1 MKTRRSPFHLINK
14 PVIFLLSLFVL
25 SFPGPAAAQG
35 TVPSETAAA
44 QGTVPSETA
53 AVQETAPSET
63 AAAQESVSSET
74 AEAGEVLPPLTIDQ
88 VQYTL
93 PAPVSTL
100 ISSGFECGTEEPLI
114 LEPGYYETAVPFY
127 KGDLTVFTLIANT
140 GRETASVENC
150 TLAGLFLDSV
160 QMEDAPG
167 TQAFLGGGLSFDTM
181 PDDIETILGPASE
194 ISSGEDEDDSSI
206 RYIYRYGLRRR
217 LAVSVDTEDRKITQ
231 IDLIDLPDASVS
243 PVTAGNASS
252 VKAEDYTVTCG
263 GVQYTLPAKVSDF
276 LENGWTI
283 REDRSASVIPA
294 GGFDRVCLYM
304 PAGQDDRENGIE
316 DAADEEE
323 ILSVAV
329 NYSGTEAGIR
339 DCYITFLSGDSE
351 NNPVGLI
358 LPDNITYDTKEE
370 ELSPAYVLDGED
382 EDQRIYLL
390 EDPDNILNYRK
401 VTVKK
406 ETSQVCAL
414 EVSCVPD
421 FLPAP

>member
-1 MKTRRSPFHLINK
+1 
-14 PVIFLLSLFVL
+14 
-25 SFPGPAAAQG
+25 
-35 TVPSETAAA
+35 
-44 QGTVPSETA
+44 
-53 AVQETAPSET
+53 
-63 AAAQESVSSET
+63 
-74 AEAGEVLPPLTIDQ
+74 
-88 VQYTL
+88 
-93 PAPVSTL
+93 
-100 ISSGFECGTEEPLI
+100 
-114 LEPGYYETAVPFY
+114 
-127 KGDLTVFTLIANT
+127 
-140 GRETASVENC
+140 
-150 TLAGLFLDSV
+150 
-160 QMEDAPG
+160 
-167 TQAFLGGGLSFDTM
+167 
-181 PDDIETILGPASE
+181 
-194 ISSGEDEDDSSI
+194 
-206 RYIYRYGLRRR
+206 
-217 LAVSVDTEDRKITQ
+217 
-231 IDLIDLPDASVS
+231 
-243 PVTAGNASS
+243 
-252 VKAEDYTVTCG
+252 
-263 GVQYTLPAKVSDF
+263 
-276 LENGWTI
+276 
-283 REDRSASVIPA
+283 
-294 GGFDRVCLYM
+294 M